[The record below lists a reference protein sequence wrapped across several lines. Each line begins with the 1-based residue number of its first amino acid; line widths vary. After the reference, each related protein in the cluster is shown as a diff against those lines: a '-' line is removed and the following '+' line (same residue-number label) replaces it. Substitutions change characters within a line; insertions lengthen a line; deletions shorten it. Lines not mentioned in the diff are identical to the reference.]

1 MPPLTDP
8 VRCRCYRAALA
19 NWRFEGYVNFGKDA
33 ARWLRDEL
41 PEYTALAIKQLLYE
55 HVWAEPDCRRVDE
68 QRETRPEWKE
78 HEFHHDL
85 RVRIEG
91 RLIYFETRL
100 VCRNPNDPDDPLI
113 QVVNAHDA

>member
-19 NWRFEGYVNFGKDA
+19 NWRFDGYVNFGKDA
-33 ARWLRDEL
+33 HRWLRNEL
-41 PEYTALAIKQLLYE
+41 PEYKAERLKELLYE
-55 HVWAEPDCRRVDE
+55 YVYAEADCRRVDE
-68 QRETRPEWKE
+68 QPETRPEWKE

-85 RVRIEG
+85 RVRIDG

-100 VCRNPNDPDDPLI
+100 IYRDPDDPDDPLI

>member
-8 VRCRCYRAALA
+8 IRCRCYRAALA
-19 NWRFEGYVNFGKDA
+19 NWRYEGYVNFGKDA
-33 ARWLRDEL
+33 SRWLRDEL
-41 PEYTALAIKQLLYE
+41 PDYTARRLKQLLYE

-68 QRETRPEWKE
+68 QPETRPEWQA

-85 RVRIEG
+85 RVRIDG

-100 VCRNPNDPDDPLI
+100 VCRDPNDPDDPLI